1 MKQWLKY
8 TIAAVGCLT
17 GIFLVVCITI
27 KFGSENDKSHYGTV
41 HRSKTA
47 EQKTEGI
54 NQYFFT
60 TRNYDEDSTYSYYS
74 EKELTE
80 AGSHQDW
87 DDCCILFPQ
96 GMEETKEG
104 KSIVRKVKKEIARWK
119 KKEPSFQGCEVIKE
133 KHTLYEIPIEVI
145 MHAPV
150 NGIMSVEFKKVF
162 YYGSSDEQPD
172 YYRDVNISIYAEV
185 EIKNYDINTG
195 RELKLADLF
204 YEDTDYVAWLEDYL
218 LKTGQFH
225 TDDRW
230 GTQILATKIDEDTQF
245 VLVGGQLYIVP
256 EMPALQYDFWPSI
269 LEFEKELYEVSGV
282 DMMEY
287 SALGSYRDDSKYA
300 VTECI
305 CGDVDSLL
313 GNYTWKVDA
322 EQGNREFVVGNGK
335 TEEYEFIWNCPAPEE
350 IKQLFRENYS
360 ESVLYMNEDEYL
372 EIEHAVDEEGCL
384 FKVKT
389 RYTLGRVGNLYVMTV
404 KQGIGLEKTDS
415 DKPWDISQKLS
426 EAAGKTFWNGVTQ
439 TKCYDT
445 EGNPVT
451 VWDIFRAP
459 EEAPA
464 VVADLAF
471 QIQKEGVQPKAWK
484 EYVRTAEII
493 PTYRGLQISDKCTIP
508 WDDLIQ
514 SDLF

>member
-27 KFGSENDKSHYGTV
+27 RFGSENDKSHYGTV

-54 NQYFFT
+54 TRYFFT
-60 TRNYDEDSTYSYYS
+60 TRGWDENSFYCYYS

-87 DDCCILFPQ
+87 DDYCIWFPQ

-133 KHTLYEIPIEVI
+133 KHTLHELPIEVW
-145 MHAPV
+145 MGEPV
-150 NGIMSVEFKKVF
+150 NGIVCVVYQKVF
-162 YYGSSDEQPD
+162 YYGSSDEPNF
-172 YYRDVNISIYAEV
+172 YRDIDICGYTEV

-204 YEDTDYVAWLEDYL
+204 YEDTDYVGWLEDYL

-225 TDDRW
+225 TDDREN
-230 GTQILATKIDEDTQF
+230 GILATKIDEDTQF

-256 EMPALQYDFWPSI
+256 EMPAMQGVFAFSI
-269 LEFEKELYEVSGV
+269 LEFEEELYEVSGV

-350 IKQLFRENYS
+350 IRQSIRENYS

-404 KQGIGLEKTDS
+404 KQGIGLEETDS
-415 DKPWDISQKLS
+415 DKQWDICQKLS
-426 EAAGKTFWNGVTQ
+426 EAAGNTFWNGVTQ

-451 VWDIFRAP
+451 VWDIFRDP

-471 QIQKEGVQPKAWK
+471 QIQKESVSAEEWK
-484 EYVRTAEII
+484 EYVKTAEII
-493 PTYRGLQISDKCTIP
+493 PTYRGLQISDESTIP

>member
-54 NQYFFT
+54 TRYFFT
-60 TRNYDEDSTYSYYS
+60 TRGGDENSFYSYYS

-87 DDCCILFPQ
+87 DDFCIWFPQ

-133 KHTLYEIPIEVI
+133 KHTLHELPIVVS
-145 MHAPV
+145 AYTPV

-162 YYGSSDEQPD
+162 YYGSSDEPD
-172 YYRDVNISIYAEV
+172 YYRDVNISIYTEV

-204 YEDTDYVAWLEDYL
+204 YEDTDYVVWLEDYL
-218 LKTGQFH
+218 LKTGQLH

-230 GTQILATKIDEDTQF
+230 YTKIDEDTQF

-256 EMPALQYDFWPSI
+256 ETLALMDGYAFSI
-269 LEFEKELYEVSGV
+269 LELELFEVSGV

-313 GNYTWKVDA
+313 DNYTWKIDA
-322 EQGNREFVVGNGK
+322 EQGSREAAVGNGK

-350 IKQLFRENYS
+350 IKQLFQENYS

-372 EIEHAVDEEGCL
+372 EINHAADEEGGL

-404 KQGIGLEKTDS
+404 KQGIGLEETDS
-415 DKPWDISQKLS
+415 DKQWDTSQKLS
-426 EAAGKTFWNGVTQ
+426 EAASKTFWNGVTQ

-451 VWDIFRAP
+451 VWDMFRDP
-459 EEAPA
+459 EEAVA

-493 PTYRGLQISDKCTIP
+493 PTYRGLQISDESTIP